1 MTHIKRNI
9 TDEEEC
15 YRLRGMTHIKR
26 NVTDKEEC

>member
-1 MTHIKRNI
+1 MKSTV

-26 NVTDKEEC
+26 NVTYKEECYR